1 MVASRYDAPVG
12 ELAGVDSLRL
22 GLGSVVGLAG
32 GAVGVRDGLGV
43 TVGVLVAV
51 GRVVL
56 GAGAGSSW
64 VQATGPTIHAATNR
78 AVMTGRRML
87 LLGLAVPPPASG
99 VAWAAE
105 RPGLG

>member
-1 MVASRYDAPVG
+1 MTVTSRYDVVIG
-12 ELAGVDSLRL
+12 ELAGVDSLGL
-22 GLGSVVGLAG
+22 GLGPVVGLASG
-32 GAVGVRDGLGV
+32 EVGVRDGLGV
-43 TVGVLVAV
+43 AVGVLVGV

-64 VQATGPTIHAATNR
+64 VQATGPTIHA
-78 AVMTGRRML
+78 VMTGRRMR

-105 RPGLG
+105 RPELG

>member
-1 MVASRYDAPVG
+1 MRFASYDAPVG
-12 ELAGVDSLRL
+12 ELAGVDSL

-32 GAVGVRDGLGV
+32 GAVGVREGLGV

-56 GAGAGSSW
+56 GVDAGSSW
-64 VQATGPTIHAATNR
+64 VQATGPIRNAATNR

-99 VAWAAE
+99 VVWAAE